1 MFGLMDCNNFYA
13 SCERVFNPALRGRP
27 VVVLSNNDGCVI
39 ARSAEAKSLGI
50 AMGTPAFQLRNLI
63 DSGDVVAFSSNYR
76 LYGDMSRRVMT
87 LLQQLAAQAE
97 IYSIDEAFFH
107 VPDSIHYKSY
117 GEQIVRHVS
126 GASGIPVSVGIAPTK
141 TLAKIA
147 NHFAKRY
154 PAYHRVCV
162 IDDDDKRIA
171 ALKMT
176 PVADIWGVGR
186 RHASKL
192 KNMGV
197 HTAYDFINL
206 PRAQVRKM
214 MTVIGEKTWCE
225 LNGVACIDL
234 ELDTPDKKQIC
245 TSRSFGQMVSD
256 LDELRPA
263 IVAHAAGC
271 AAKLRANKL
280 CAMSL
285 MPFLCTNRFRPDLPQ
300 CYLSQM
306 VPLSAPTN
314 DTRVIVRAALGALD
328 EMYRPK
334 FLYKKAGVIIT
345 EIVNPVRRQLD
356 LFDAPTDA
364 RADKLM
370 FAIDAVNQ
378 KFGRGTLRLS
388 AEMTDSKWVMHR
400 GMLSPQYTTDIND
413 IIEINCGA

>member
-50 AMGTPAFQLRNLI
+50 AMGTPAFKIKNLI
-63 DSGDVVAFSSNYR
+63 DSGAVVAFSSNYR

-87 LLQQLAAQAE
+87 LLQQLAAPTE
-97 IYSIDEAFFH
+97 IYSIDEAFFY
-107 VPDSIHYKSY
+107 VPDSISYKSY
-117 GEQIVRHVS
+117 GEQIVRYVS

-147 NHFAKRY
+147 NHFAKRF
-154 PAYHRVCV
+154 PAYHHVCV
-162 IDDDDKRIA
+162 IDSDDKRIA

-176 PVADIWGVGR
+176 PVEDIWGVGHH
-186 RHASKL
+186 HAARL
-192 KNMGV
+192 KSMAV

-206 PRAQVRKM
+206 PHEQVRKM
-214 MTVIGEKTWCE
+214 MTVIGEKTWYE

-245 TSRSFGQMVSD
+245 TSRSFGQMVSN
-256 LDELRPA
+256 LDDLRPA

-271 AAKLRANKL
+271 AAKLRENKL

-285 MPFLCTNRFRPDLPQ
+285 MPFVCTNRFRPDLPQ

-306 VPLSAPTN
+306 VPLSLPTN
-314 DTRVIVRAALGALD
+314 DTRDIVRAALRGLD

-334 FLYKKAGVIIT
+334 FLYKKAGVIII
-345 EIVNPVRRQLD
+345 EIVNPMRRQLD
-356 LFDAPTDA
+356 LFGVPDGA
-364 RADKLM
+364 RSDKLM
-370 FAIDAVNQ
+370 LAIDAVNQ

-388 AEMTDSKWVMHR
+388 AEMTDKKWVMHR

-413 IIEINCGA
+413 IIEINCVA